1 MLSFVIPALEAV
13 VAYCSGHPDV
23 ITKLEAD
30 IVALFHGRPAS
41 ATQDAEIAFAAGYAA
56 AKTSAVVT
64 VQARVAAAASAAGA
78 ALAAQTA
85 ADRGGKAY

>member
-1 MLSFVIPALEAV
+1 MLSFVVPALEAV

-23 ITKLEAD
+23 LAKIEAD
-30 IVALFHGRPAS
+30 IAALFKGHPAN
-41 ATQDAEIAFAAGYAA
+41 AAQDAQIAFAAGYAA

-64 VQARVAAAASAAGA
+64 VQMRVAAAASAAGA
-78 ALAAQTA
+78 ALAAQAA